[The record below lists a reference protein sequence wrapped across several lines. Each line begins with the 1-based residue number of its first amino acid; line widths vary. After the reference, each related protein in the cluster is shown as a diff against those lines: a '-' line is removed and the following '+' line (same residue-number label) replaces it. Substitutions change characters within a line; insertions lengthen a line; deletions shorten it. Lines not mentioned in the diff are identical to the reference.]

1 MKQDEKV
8 SPGKKDAGSK
18 GGGAGLYIYKGFY
31 LLVFRFSFRCS
42 FKKVVPNSH
51 KKKKLLE
58 KLKGN
63 AFFMLYTLLH
73 FLCFSQNE

>member
-1 MKQDEKV
+1 MSFLVLKIFLFFTFFKIYLWGNMKQDKKV

-42 FKKVVPNSH
+42 FKKVVPN
-51 KKKKLLE
+51 KKKRY
-58 KLKGN
+58 LKN
-63 AFFMLYTLLH
+63 
-73 FLCFSQNE
+73 